1 MTFSNFKNMSRA
13 SDEGLGFESCHDE
26 QESVGATTGGCGSS
40 GAIRPP

>member
-13 SDEGLGFESCHDE
+13 SDEGLVAGSG
-26 QESVGATTGGCGSS
+26 SNPTTGGCGSS